1 MEMNS
6 KQDKLLGRLQNKWVF
21 RIFTRKMVP
30 AAARA
35 GVKFVQMDGE
45 TCKITVP
52 NLKRNRNPF
61 RSMYF
66 AVQSMGAEMST
77 ALLAMLHLEAHDAS
91 IAWIVIDFK
100 ADFPSK
106 ATSDVTFTC
115 VDGDKAREAIR
126 LAAEGNEAQ
135 VVELKTVGTTAD
147 GTVVSNFQFR
157 WSFKKRG

>member
-6 KQDKLLGRLQNKWVF
+6 KQDKLLSRLRNKWVF
-21 RIFTRKMVP
+21 RLFTRKMVP

-35 GVKFVQMDGE
+35 GVRFVEMDGE
-45 TCKITVP
+45 KCTILVP

-77 ALLAMLHLEAHDAS
+77 ALLAMFHLEAHHAS

-100 ADFPSK
+100 ADFPTK

-115 VDGDKAREAIR
+115 VDGEKVREAIQR
-126 LAAEGNEAQ
+126 AAEGEEAQ
-135 VVELKTVGTTAD
+135 VVELKTVGTTSD